1 MITTLILASTLAFP
15 GGAIGLLFKIAI
27 ACVIIW
33 AIKALLDWAG
43 IAIPRPIW
51 ILLIALVCIILIYWL
66 FELFGA
72 LV

>member
-1 MITTLILASTLAFP
+1 MITLTLATMVFP

-27 ACVIIW
+27 ACVIVW

-51 ILLIALVCIILIYWL
+51 ILVVALVCIILIYWL
-66 FELFGA
+66 FELVGTI
-72 LV
+72 L